1 MNQGGFV
8 RSSQHHEWWGWCVV
22 TSGKQVSREVRRGF
36 WAAMRAGSSPSGA
49 AVGVGASDAAGR
61 RWILKAGGVM
71 ERPSTPAGYRLTLAD
86 RRIIENG
93 CRTGLTFTL
102 IAELI
107 GKATSTVSREVGGRS
122 GRGSYDAERA
132 QLRAERA
139 ALRPK
144 PTKLESNPAL
154 CALVAEG
161 LAAFCSPEQVAGQ
174 LRRRFPHDPEMRVHH
189 ETIYRELFV
198 QGRGV
203 LRAELKDALRTGRAR
218 RVTRTEARAR
228 RESVRGRIPGMVNIV
243 EREEEV
249 AERRVPGHWEGDL
262 ITGKNNA
269 SAIGTLVER
278 VTGYTLL
285 LHLPDGHGAE
295 AVTTAITEA
304 MTALPARLRKTLTWD
319 QGKEMTRHQQIAEI
333 TGLKVY
339 FCDPHS
345 PWQRATNEN
354 TNGLL
359 RQYFP
364 KGTDLSVHSRED
376 LVWVQDQF
384 NARPRK
390 RLDYAS
396 PSELINGLL
405 LQ

>member
-1 MNQGGFV
+1 MERCTSPGGF
-8 RSSQHHEWWGWCVV
+8 
-22 TSGKQVSREVRRGF
+22 
-36 WAAMRAGSSPSGA
+36 
-49 AVGVGASDAAGR
+49 
-61 RWILKAGGVM
+61 
-71 ERPSTPAGYRLTLAD
+71 RLSLAD
-86 RRIIENG
+86 RQSIENG
-93 CRTGLTFTL
+93 CRAGFGFTV
-102 IAELI
+102 IATVI
-107 GKATSTVSREVGGRS
+107 GKSPSTVSREVGGRA
-122 GRGSYDAERA
+122 GRACYRADLA
-132 QLRAERA
+132 QLRAEVR

-144 PTKLESNPAL
+144 ATKLEANPAL
-154 CALVAEG
+154 CERVITGLEAL
-161 LAAFCSPEQVAGQ
+161 LSPEQIAGG
-174 LRRRFPHDPEMRVHH
+174 LRREFPEDPEMQVHH

-198 QGRGV
+198 QGRGA
-203 LRAELKDALRTGRAR
+203 LREELKKYLRSGRTR
-218 RVTRTEARAR
+218 RVTRTEVRQR
-228 RESVRGRIPGMVNIV
+228 RNDGRGQIPDMVNIV

-285 LHLPDGHGAE
+285 LHLPQGHGAE
-295 AVTTAITEA
+295 QVTAAITEA
-304 MTALPARLRKTLTWD
+304 MTALPANLRKTLTWD
-319 QGKEMTRHQQIAEI
+319 QGKELSRHKQIAQI

-364 KGTDLSVHSRED
+364 KGTDLSVHSKED
-376 LVWVQDQF
+376 LAWVQDQF
-384 NARPRK
+384 NDRPRK
-390 RLDYAS
+390 RLDYAA

-405 LQ
+405 LH

>member
-1 MNQGGFV
+1 MAHGV
-8 RSSQHHEWWGWCVV
+8 
-22 TSGKQVSREVRRGF
+22 KVSREFRRGF
-36 WAAMRAGSSPSGA
+36 WGGLRAGAGPSEA
-49 AVGVGASDAAGR
+49 AVGVGASGSAGR
-61 RWILKAGGVM
+61 RWMVNAGGVM
-71 ERPSTPAGYRLTLAD
+71 ERRTALSGFRLSLTD
-86 RRIIENG
+86 RRLIENG
-93 CRTGLTFTL
+93 CGAGFSFTV
-102 IAELI
+102 IATLI
-107 GKATSTVSREVGGRS
+107 GKSCSTVSREVGGRA
-122 GRGSYDAERA
+122 GRVSYRADLA
-132 QLRAERA
+132 QLRAEDQAR
-139 ALRPK
+139 RPK
-144 PTKLESNPAL
+144 QTKLEANPQL
-154 CALVAEG
+154 CLRVVSDLVS
-161 LAAFCSPEQVAGQ
+161 LLSPEQIAGQ
-174 LRRRFPHDPEMRVHH
+174 LRREFPQDPEMQVHH

-198 QGRGV
+198 QGRGA
-203 LRAELKDALRTGRAR
+203 LRDELKTCLRSGRAR
-218 RVTRTEARAR
+218 RVTRIEARQR
-228 RESVRGRIPGMVNIV
+228 RSEGRGRIPDMVNIV

-295 AVTTAITEA
+295 QVTAAITEA
-304 MTALPARLRKTLTWD
+304 MTALPATLRKTLTWD
-319 QGKEMTRHQQIAEI
+319 QGKELSRHKQIAEV
-333 TGLKVY
+333 TGLQVY

-364 KGTDLSVHSRED
+364 KGTDLSVHSKED
-376 LVWVQDQF
+376 LAWVQDQF
-384 NARPRK
+384 NDRPRK
-390 RLDYAS
+390 RLDYAK

>member
-1 MNQGGFV
+1 M
-8 RSSQHHEWWGWCVV
+8 
-22 TSGKQVSREVRRGF
+22 SREVKRGF
-36 WAAMRAGSSPSGA
+36 WDGLRAGASPSDA
-49 AVGVGASDAAGR
+49 ALALGASDSAGR
-61 RWILKAGGVM
+61 RWIINAGGVM
-71 ERPSTPAGYRLTLAD
+71 ERHSTPSGFRLSLTD
-86 RRIIENG
+86 RRSIENG
-93 CRTGLTFTL
+93 CRAGMSFAT
-102 IAELI
+102 IATVI
-107 GKATSTVSREVGGRS
+107 GKASSTVSREVGGRT
-122 GRGSYDAERA
+122 GRDSYRAERA
-132 QLRAERA
+132 QLRAEDA
-139 ALRPK
+139 ARRPK
-144 PTKLESNPAL
+144 ETKLETNQVL
-154 CALVAEG
+154 CARVVAG
-161 LAAFCSPEQVAGQ
+161 LEALLSPEQIAGQ
-174 LRRRFPHDPEMRVHH
+174 LRREFPQDAEMQVHH

-198 QGRGV
+198 QGRGA
-203 LRAELKDALRTGRAR
+203 LRDELKACLRSGRAR
-218 RVTRTEARAR
+218 RVTRTEARQR
-228 RESVRGRIPGMVNIV
+228 REDGRGRIPDMVNIV

-295 AVTTAITEA
+295 AVTAAIAEA
-304 MTALPARLRKTLTWD
+304 MTALPARLRKSLTWD
-319 QGKEMTRHQQIAEI
+319 QGKELSRHKQVAEI

-364 KGTDLSVHSRED
+364 KGTDLSVHSKED
-376 LVWVQDQF
+376 LAWVQDQF
-384 NARPRK
+384 NDRPRK
-390 RLDYAS
+390 RLDYAK

>member
-1 MNQGGFV
+1 V
-8 RSSQHHEWWGWCVV
+8 I
-22 TSGKQVSREVRRGF
+22 
-36 WAAMRAGSSPSGA
+36 A
-49 AVGVGASDAAGR
+49 AV
-61 RWILKAGGVM
+61 
-71 ERPSTPAGYRLTLAD
+71 
-86 RRIIENG
+86 
-93 CRTGLTFTL
+93 
-102 IAELI
+102 I
-107 GKATSTVSREVGGRS
+107 GKSCSTVSREVGGKA
-122 GRGSYDAERA
+122 GRATYRADRA
-132 QLRAERA
+132 QLRAEDQAR
-139 ALRPK
+139 RPK
-144 PTKLESNPAL
+144 QTKLEVHPAL
-154 CALVAEG
+154 CERVVAGLEAL
-161 LAAFCSPEQVAGQ
+161 LSPEQIAGG
-174 LRRRFPHDPEMRVHH
+174 LRREFPQDPEMQVHH

-198 QGRGV
+198 QGRGA
-203 LRAELKDALRTGRAR
+203 LRVELKTCLRSGRAR
-218 RVTRTEARAR
+218 RVTRAEARGR
-228 RESVRGRIPGMVNIV
+228 RSEGRGRIPDMVNIV

-295 AVTTAITEA
+295 QVTAAITEA

-319 QGKEMTRHQQIAEI
+319 QGKELSRHKQIAQV

-364 KGTDLSVHSRED
+364 KGTDLSMHSKED
-376 LVWVQDQF
+376 LAWVQDQY
-384 NARPRK
+384 NDRPRK
-390 RLDYAS
+390 RLDYDT
-396 PSELINGLL
+396 PSDLIFGLL
-405 LQ
+405 LL

>member
-1 MNQGGFV
+1 MPHGV
-8 RSSQHHEWWGWCVV
+8 E
-22 TSGKQVSREVRRGF
+22 VSREVRRGF
-36 WAAMRAGSSPSGA
+36 WAALRAGVSPSDA
-49 AVGVGASDAAGR
+49 AVVVGASDSAGR
-61 RWILKAGGVM
+61 RWIIDAGGVM
-71 ERPSTPAGYRLTLAD
+71 ERDTAPSGFRLTLSD
-86 RRIIENG
+86 RRSIQNG
-93 CRTGLTFTL
+93 CRAGYTFTA
-102 IAELI
+102 IAVLL
-107 GKATSTVSREVGGRS
+107 GRPTSTVSREVGGRR
-122 GRGSYDAERA
+122 GRASYDAERA
-132 QLRAERA
+132 QLRAEELAR
-139 ALRPK
+139 RPK
-144 PTKLESNPAL
+144 PTKLEGNPVLARRVEEG
-154 CALVAEG
+154 LVA
-161 LAAFCSPEQVAGQ
+161 LLSPEQIAGG
-174 LRRRFPHDPEMRVHH
+174 LRREFPEDPEMQVHH

-198 QGRGV
+198 QGRGT
-203 LRAELKDALRTGRAR
+203 LREELKKSLRSGRAR
-218 RVTRTEARAR
+218 RITRAEARAAR
-228 RESVRGRIPGMVNIV
+228 ASGRGQIPGMVNII

-295 AVTTAITEA
+295 QVTAAITEA
-304 MTALPARLRKTLTWD
+304 MTALPATLRKTLTWD
-319 QGKEMTRHQQIAEI
+319 QGKELSRHRQIAEV
-333 TGLKVY
+333 TGLQVY

-364 KGTDLSVHSRED
+364 KGTDLSVHSKAD
-376 LVWVQDQF
+376 LAFVQNQF
-384 NARPRK
+384 NDRPRK
-390 RLDYAS
+390 RLDYAK